1 MQIIQSTVVEEKSG
15 RGASTI
21 QFPYSDIEDAI
32 SVATALM
39 KGGGIPLSRDQLAA
53 AMDASPT
60 SGSFNTRIGTARM
73 FQVIE
78 TKDNK
83 YQLTEIG
90 FEIIDPA
97 RQKAAMVKAF
107 LAVELYRKTYEEF
120 RGKLLPPRPLGLE
133 NAFVNFGVT
142 PKQKE
147 RARTA
152 FDRSARAAGFF
163 PNGNEDRLVLPF
175 PTADAPETEKP
186 KEDDAK
192 VDSAAG
198 LDKGGVTV
206 PGLHRSILGMLD
218 ELPAPKATWSKAEQA
233 DWLEAIAT
241 LFQVIYKNDDGGEIS
256 IIYTPQTGVKQ

>member
-1 MQIIQSTVVEEKSG
+1 MQTLQPVAVEEKPG

-21 QFPYSDIEDAI
+21 QFPYTDIEDAI

-60 SGSFNTRIGTARM
+60 SGSFNTRIGTART

-78 TKDNK
+78 SKDNK

-90 FEIIDPA
+90 FEIIDPV

-107 LAVELYRKTYEEF
+107 LAVELYRKTYDEF

-175 PTADAPETEKP
+175 YPNVLDASESEKP
-186 KEDDAK
+186 KDDEANREAP
-192 VDSAAG
+192 DNP
-198 LDKGGVTV
+198 DKGRVNA
-206 PGLHRSILGMLD
+206 PALHKSILGMLD
-218 ELPAPKATWSKAEQA
+218 ELPAAKSEWSKTEQA
-233 DWLEAIAT
+233 DWLQALAT
-241 LFQVIYKNDDGGEIS
+241 MFQVIYKSSDSGEVVVN
-256 IIYTPQTGVKQ
+256 YRAK

>member
-1 MQIIQSTVVEEKSG
+1 MITLQPIVVDEKSS

-21 QFPYSDIEDAI
+21 QFPYTDIEDAI

-60 SGSFNTRIGTARM
+60 SGSFNTRVGTART

-78 TKDNK
+78 SKDGK

-107 LAVELYRKTYEEF
+107 LAVDLYRKTYEEF

-152 FDRSARAAGFF
+152 FDRSARIAGFF

-175 PTADAPETEKP
+175 PSAGGLPEGEKP
-186 KEDDAK
+186 KEDGSK
-192 VDSAAG
+192 VDPAA
-198 LDKGGVTV
+198 DPTKGQVQI
-206 PGLHRSILGMLD
+206 PALHRSILGMLD
-218 ELPAPKATWSKAEQA
+218 ELPPAKSDWSKSDQA
-233 DWLEAIAT
+233 DWLQALAT
-241 LFQVIYKNDDGGEIS
+241 MFQVIYKTTDKGEINV
-256 IIYTPQTGVKQ
+256 TFKP